1 MTKKTKRYLIILL
14 LNLIFFQLSFGQEA
28 STKRPL
34 SEVLN
39 TIETRFNIQ
48 FNYAEDVIQNRTIE
62 TPSEALS
69 LDAILSYLE
78 SETNLSFKHI
88 NDNRI
93 LILIQL
99 SGFTM
104 QQMSE
109 VLISAY
115 LVKGINKL
123 NDGSFEIDISDFEIL
138 PGLIDT
144 DVLHAVQAFPG
155 IQSSNE
161 TVSNLNIR
169 GGTHDQNL
177 ILWDDIKMYQ
187 SGHFFGLIS
196 MFNPHI
202 TQHVSLIK
210 NGTSTE
216 FTDGVSGIISME
228 TDAEI
233 SKTFKGNIGVNFIDA
248 NGFADIP
255 ISEKSSLQFATRKS
269 ISDLTETPTYNLFF
283 ERISQDTEVDENAMN
298 IINSNK
304 SFDFYDVSLRWLY
317 HISDNDKLR
326 VNFINAANE
335 LVFNENVSLDDFQD
349 SKESSLKQNSIA
361 GAIAYSRIWNDTWQ
375 THFEAYETDYR
386 LKSINANVLDNQRFL
401 QKNEISETSIKLK
414 TDYQVNERLQWQNGY
429 HFVETKITNLDDVDT
444 PRFRSLISEV
454 VRTHGIFSQITYQ
467 SKDQNTNLKT
477 GLRYNY
483 IDKFKKHLIEPRLSL
498 SHQFLNYFSL
508 EVLGEF
514 KHQNTSQIIN
524 FQNDFLG
531 IEKRRWQLSNDK
543 DIPVIRSHQ
552 TSIGLTFNKKGW
564 LINAEGYYKK
574 VKGIT
579 TQSQGF
585 QNQYEFS
592 RAAGAYKAYGID
604 IIVRKQLKHFNT
616 WLSYTYLNNDYEFD
630 TLPEKSFPSN
640 FDITHSFTFGINYA
654 TEPLKIALGFNYNSG
669 KPTTKPVSGNEITD
683 NNINYQ
689 TTNSDNLTP
698 YFRVDVSALYNF
710 KLHKNTKAELG
721 LSIWN
726 LLDRENVINDFYRI
740 NNNSID
746 NVQQTSLGLT
756 PNATF
761 RVKF

>member
-1 MTKKTKRYLIILL
+1 MIKKTKRLITILL
-14 LNLIFFQLSFGQEA
+14 LNLILFQLSFAQEA
-28 STKRPL
+28 NSNHPL
-34 SEVLN
+34 SNLLQTLQSQFQVE
-39 TIETRFNIQ
+39 
-48 FNYAEDVIQNRTIE
+48 FNYAEDVIKDITIKA
-62 TPSEALS
+62 PSKDLS
-69 LDAILSYLE
+69 LDAILAYLE
-78 SETNLSFKHI
+78 SETHLTFKRI
-88 NDNRI
+88 DNNRI
-93 LILIQL
+93 LILVKPDH
-99 SGFTM
+99 FET

-109 VLISAY
+109 ILISAY

-123 NDGSFEIDISDFEIL
+123 NDGSFEIKVSDFDIL

-177 ILWDDIKMYQ
+177 ILWDAIKMYQ

-202 TQHVSLIK
+202 TQHLSLIK
-210 NGTSTE
+210 NGTNTE
-216 FTDGVSGIISME
+216 YTDGVSGIISME
-228 TDAEI
+228 TDKTI
-233 SKTFKGNIGVNFIDA
+233 SKDFKANLGVNFIDA

-255 ISEKSSLQFATRKS
+255 LSNNSSLQIAARKS
-269 ISDLTETPTYNLFF
+269 ISDFTETPTYNIFF
-283 ERISQDTEVDENAMN
+283 ERISQDTEVEENADDIMN
-298 IINSNK
+298 SDQT
-304 SFDFYDVSLRWLY
+304 FDFYDVSLRWLY
-317 HISDNDKLR
+317 DISKKDKLR
-326 VNFINAANE
+326 VNFINVANE
-335 LVFNENVSLDDFQD
+335 LVFNENINRTTFQD

-361 GAIAYSRIWNDTWQ
+361 GAIAYSRLWNETWQ
-375 THFEAYETDYR
+375 THFEIYETDYS
-386 LKSINANVLDNQRFL
+386 LKSINANLLDDQRFL
-401 QKNEISETSIKLK
+401 QENNISETSIKLK
-414 TDYQVNERLQWQNGY
+414 TDYQASERLQWQNGY

-454 VRTHGIFSQITYQ
+454 VRTHGLFSQITYQ
-467 SKDQNTNLKT
+467 SKDQNTLLKT

-483 IDKFKKHLIEPRLSL
+483 IDKFSKHILEPRLSL
-498 SHQFLNYFSL
+498 SHQFLDFFSL

-543 DIPVIRSHQ
+543 DIPVIRSRQ
-552 TSIGLTFNKKGW
+552 ASIGLTFNKKGW
-564 LINAEGYYKK
+564 LINTEGYYKK

-585 QNQYEFS
+585 QNQHEFS
-592 RAAGAYKAYGID
+592 RADGAYKAYGID
-604 IIVRKQLKHFNT
+604 IIVRKQLNHFNT

-640 FDITHSFTFGINYA
+640 FDITHAFTFGVNYA
-654 TEPLKIALGFNYNSG
+654 SESLKIALGFNYNSG
-669 KPTTKPVSGNEITD
+669 KPTTRPVSGNEIV
-683 NNINYQ
+683 NNTINYQ
-689 TTNSDNLTP
+689 ATNSDNLKP
-698 YFRVDVSALYNF
+698 YLRVDVSALYNF

>member
-1 MTKKTKRYLIILL
+1 MIKKTKRLITILL
-14 LNLIFFQLSFGQEA
+14 LNLILFQLSFAQEA
-28 STKRPL
+28 NSNHPL
-34 SEVLN
+34 SNLLQTLQSQFQVE
-39 TIETRFNIQ
+39 
-48 FNYAEDVIQNRTIE
+48 FNYAEDVIKDITIKA
-62 TPSEALS
+62 PSKDLS

-78 SETNLSFKHI
+78 SETHLTFKRI
-88 NDNRI
+88 DNNRI
-93 LILIQL
+93 LILVKPDH
-99 SGFTM
+99 FET

-109 VLISAY
+109 ILISAY

-123 NDGSFEIDISDFEIL
+123 NDGSFEIKVSDFDIL

-210 NGTSTE
+210 NGTNTE
-216 FTDGVSGIISME
+216 YTDGVSGIISME
-228 TDAEI
+228 TDKTI
-233 SKTFKGNIGVNFIDA
+233 SKDFKANLGVNFIDA

-255 ISEKSSLQFATRKS
+255 LSNNSSLQIAARKS
-269 ISDLTETPTYNLFF
+269 ISDFTETPTYNIFF
-283 ERISQDTEVDENAMN
+283 ERISQDTEVEENADDIMN
-298 IINSNK
+298 SDQT
-304 SFDFYDVSLRWLY
+304 FDFYDVSLRWLY
-317 HISDNDKLR
+317 DISKKDKLR
-326 VNFINAANE
+326 VNFINVANE
-335 LVFNENVSLDDFQD
+335 LVFNENINRNTFQD

-361 GAIAYSRIWNDTWQ
+361 GAIAYSRLWNETWQ
-375 THFEAYETDYR
+375 THFEVYETDYS
-386 LKSINANVLDNQRFL
+386 LKSINANLLDDQRFL
-401 QKNEISETSIKLK
+401 QENNISETSIKLK

-454 VRTHGIFSQITYQ
+454 VRTHGLFSQITYQ
-467 SKDQNTNLKT
+467 SKNQNTLLKT

-483 IDKFKKHLIEPRLSL
+483 IDKFSKHILEPRLSL
-498 SHQFLNYFSL
+498 SHQFLDYFSL

-543 DIPVIRSHQ
+543 DIPVIRSRQ
-552 TSIGLTFNKKGW
+552 ASIGLTFNKKGW
-564 LINAEGYYKK
+564 LINTEGYYKK
-574 VKGIT
+574 VRGIT

-592 RAAGAYKAYGID
+592 RADGAYKAYGID
-604 IIVRKQLKHFNT
+604 IIVRKQLNHFNT

-640 FDITHSFTFGINYA
+640 FDITHAFTFGINYA

-669 KPTTKPVSGNEITD
+669 KPTTRPVSGNEIVD
-683 NNINYQ
+683 DNINYRA
-689 TTNSDNLTP
+689 TNSDNLTP
-698 YFRVDVSALYNF
+698 YLRVDVSALYNF

-746 NVQQTSLGLT
+746 NVQQSSLGLT

-761 RVKF
+761 RVRF

>member
-1 MTKKTKRYLIILL
+1 MIKKTKRLITILL
-14 LNLIFFQLSFGQEA
+14 LNLILFQLSFAQEA
-28 STKRPL
+28 NSNHPL
-34 SEVLN
+34 SNLLQILQSQFQVE
-39 TIETRFNIQ
+39 
-48 FNYAEDVIQNRTIE
+48 FNYAEDVIKDITIKA
-62 TPSEALS
+62 PSKDLS
-69 LDAILSYLE
+69 LDAILAYLE
-78 SETNLSFKHI
+78 SETHLTFKRI
-88 NDNRI
+88 DNNRI
-93 LILIQL
+93 LILVKPDH
-99 SGFTM
+99 FET

-109 VLISAY
+109 ILISAY

-123 NDGSFEIDISDFEIL
+123 NDGSFEIKVSDFDIL

-210 NGTSTE
+210 NGTNTE
-216 FTDGVSGIISME
+216 YTDGVSGIISME
-228 TDAEI
+228 TDRTI
-233 SKTFKGNIGVNFIDA
+233 SKDFKANLGVNFIDA

-255 ISEKSSLQFATRKS
+255 LSNNSSLQIAARKS
-269 ISDLTETPTYNLFF
+269 ISDFTETPTYNIFF
-283 ERISQDTEVDENAMN
+283 ERISQDTEVEENADDIMN
-298 IINSNK
+298 SDQT
-304 SFDFYDVSLRWLY
+304 FDFYDISLRWLY
-317 HISDNDKLR
+317 DISKKDKLR
-326 VNFINAANE
+326 VNFINVANE
-335 LVFNENVSLDDFQD
+335 LVFNENINRNTFQD

-361 GAIAYSRIWNDTWQ
+361 GAIAYSRLWNETWQ
-375 THFEAYETDYR
+375 THFEVYETDYS
-386 LKSINANVLDNQRFL
+386 LKSINANLLDDQRFL
-401 QKNEISETSIKLK
+401 QENNISETSIKLK

-454 VRTHGIFSQITYQ
+454 VRTHGLFSQITFQ
-467 SKDQNTNLKT
+467 SKDQNTLLKT

-483 IDKFKKHLIEPRLSL
+483 IDKFSKHILEPRLSL

-531 IEKRRWQLSNDK
+531 IEKRRWQLSNDEN
-543 DIPVIRSHQ
+543 IPVIRSRQ
-552 TSIGLTFNKKGW
+552 ASIGLTFNKKGW
-564 LINAEGYYKK
+564 LVNTEGYYKK

-592 RAAGAYKAYGID
+592 RADGSYKAYGID

-640 FDITHSFTFGINYA
+640 FDITHAFTFGINYA

-669 KPTTKPVSGNEITD
+669 KPTTRPVSGNEITD

-689 TTNSDNLTP
+689 ATNSDNLTS
-698 YFRVDVSALYNF
+698 YFRVDISALYNF
-710 KLHKNTKAELG
+710 NLHKNTKAELG

-726 LLDRENVINDFYRI
+726 LLDKENVINDFYRI

-746 NVQQTSLGLT
+746 NVQQSSLGLT